1 MKFTIEI
8 DADPEEARRFLG
20 MPNIEPMQERL
31 LDQLEE
37 QIARNMKAMDPEA
50 LMKAALPLTVQGI
63 EQVQGMLSGLLRGG
77 RKTKDSGE
85 GEA

>member
-8 DADPEEARRFLG
+8 EAEPDEARRFIGL
-20 MPNIEPMQERL
+20 PNVEPMQERL

-37 QIARNMKAMDPEA
+37 QIARNMKAMDPES

-63 EQVQGMLSGLLRGG
+63 EQVQGMLSGLLRGN
-77 RKTKDSGE
+77 RKAKETGDSD
-85 GEA
+85 A

>member
-8 DADPEEARRFLG
+8 ESEPDEARRFLG
-20 MPNIEPMQERL
+20 MPDVEPMQQRL

-37 QIARNMKAMDPEA
+37 QIARNVKAMDPEA

-63 EQVQGMLSGLLRGG
+63 EQVQGMLSGLLRGN
-77 RKTKDSGE
+77 RKSKQTGDD
-85 GEA
+85 EA